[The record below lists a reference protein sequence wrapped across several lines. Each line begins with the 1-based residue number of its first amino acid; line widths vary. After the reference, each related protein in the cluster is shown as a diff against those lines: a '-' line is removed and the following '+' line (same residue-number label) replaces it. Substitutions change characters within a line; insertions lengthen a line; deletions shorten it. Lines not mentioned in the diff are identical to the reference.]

1 MYMYIWEI
9 LRNLCNRNY
18 ESLSQKSVEP
28 SAVCAV
34 VIYLFTYLFNRFIP
48 MNCPSWQTKHSV
60 L

>member
-1 MYMYIWEI
+1 MYMYSWEI

-48 MNCPSWQTKHSV
+48 MNCPS
-60 L
+60 